1 MIPFVFAAEASST
14 GIGALGISP
23 SAFIIQLLSFVIVFL
38 LLKRFAF
45 KPIIKLLEERR
56 KTIDNGVK
64 MGQQLEREK
73 AKLDEQAK
81 QIVRDARAEAD
92 KIVATG
98 HKEARELVHEAEKSA
113 SLKADDILAQAQLK
127 ISDETEHARRKLEKD
142 MAVLVSDATEAIV
155 GEKIDAKKDKA
166 LIEKAMKGRK

>member
-1 MIPFVFAAEASST
+1 MIPFVFAAEASTT

-38 LLKRFAF
+38 LLKRYAF

-81 QIVRDARAEAD
+81 QIVRDARSEAD

>member
-1 MIPFVFAAEASST
+1 MIPFVFAAEASSS
-14 GIGALGISP
+14 GIGALGISA
-23 SAFIIQLLSFVIVFL
+23 SAFIIQLLSFLIVFM

-81 QIVRDARAEAD
+81 QIVRDARSEAD

-98 HKEARELVHEAEKSA
+98 HKEARELVREAEKAA

-127 ISDETEHARRKLEKD
+127 INDETEHARRKLEKD
-142 MAVLVSDATEAIV
+142 MAVLVSDATETIV

-166 LIEKAMKGRK
+166 LIEQAMKGRK